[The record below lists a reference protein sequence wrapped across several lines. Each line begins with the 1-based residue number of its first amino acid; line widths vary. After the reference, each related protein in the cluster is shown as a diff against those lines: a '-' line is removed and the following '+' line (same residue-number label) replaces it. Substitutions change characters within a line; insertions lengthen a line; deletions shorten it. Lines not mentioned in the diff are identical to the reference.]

1 MTPTT
6 DLQRTPLFETH
17 VASKAKM
24 VDFGG
29 WNMPVQYSGIVD
41 EHNAVRTGVGLFDVS
56 HMGEIVVRG
65 PESAKLVD
73 YVSTNNAAK
82 LKVGQAH
89 YSGLLYEH
97 GGFVDD
103 ILVHKVS
110 DTEWFLCVN
119 ASNQDKDFEH
129 IREQNKFEADVEF
142 ASPNFAQIAIQG
154 PKGLATLQK
163 LTQTNLSEIKYY
175 WFVDGEVSG
184 TEARIAHT
192 GYTGE
197 DGFEIYV
204 APQEA
209 ARIWREL
216 LAAGEEFNIKPCGL
230 GARNTL
236 RLEAKMALYGHELT
250 ASINPFEA
258 DLGWI
263 VKMEKPDFVGRAA
276 LQKSQEQGL
285 TRKLAGFEMTER
297 GIGRDGYEVFIDG
310 KAAGWVTS
318 GGPSPTLNKN
328 IGLCYLPLSHTAAG
342 NPIQISIRNAPVA
355 AVTVPTPFYK
365 RPKA

>member
-1 MTPTT
+1 
-6 DLQRTPLFETH
+6 
-17 VASKAKM
+17 M

-29 WNMPVQYSGIVD
+29 WNMPVQYSGIVE
-41 EHNAVRTGVGLFDVS
+41 EHSAVRQRVGLFDVS
-56 HMGEIVVRG
+56 HMGEIMISG
-65 PESAKLVD
+65 PESAHLVD

-89 YSGLLYEH
+89 YSALLYEH

-119 ASNQDKDFEH
+119 ASNQEKDFEH
-129 IREQNKFEADVEF
+129 ICANNNFDAEVEF
-142 ASPNFAQIAIQG
+142 ASPRFAQIAIQG
-154 PKGLATLQK
+154 PKALDTLQK
-163 LTQTNLSEIKYY
+163 LTSTKLADIKYY
-175 WFVDGEVSG
+175 WFTDGEVSG
-184 TEARIAHT
+184 TPARIAHT

-197 DGFEIYV
+197 DGFEIYIEPSE
-204 APQEA
+204 AP
-209 ARIWREL
+209 RIWQEL
-216 LAAGEEFNIKPCGL
+216 LNAGAEFDIKPCGL

-258 DLGWI
+258 DLAWI
-263 VKMEKPDFVGRAA
+263 VKMEKPDFIGRAA
-276 LQKSQEQGL
+276 LQKSLDKGL
-285 TRKLAGFEMTER
+285 SRKLAGFEMTER
-297 GIGRDGYEVFIDG
+297 GIGRDGYEVFCEG

-328 IGLCYLPLSHTAAG
+328 VGLCYLPLDHSAPGHT
-342 NPIQISIRNAPVA
+342 IQISIRNAPVA